1 MSGGASGGGLST
13 ILACDF
19 IISEVEAT
27 FLAAHVKI
35 GVTLDGGLTAVLG
48 RQLPRQLAS
57 EMCLMGSVVTA
68 ETLAQHGLITS
79 LVPKGEAEAAAVKL
93 AGKLARGP
101 VTTQGKIKALLTA
114 SQEND
119 LTTQLALEKA
129 TLVETLGEA
138 AAKEG
143 IRAFLEKRRP
153 DIAAAEGRA

>member
-1 MSGGASGGGLST
+1 MSHY
-13 ILACDF
+13 
-19 IISEVEAT
+19 SEVEAT

-153 DIAAAEGRA
+153 DFAAAEGRA